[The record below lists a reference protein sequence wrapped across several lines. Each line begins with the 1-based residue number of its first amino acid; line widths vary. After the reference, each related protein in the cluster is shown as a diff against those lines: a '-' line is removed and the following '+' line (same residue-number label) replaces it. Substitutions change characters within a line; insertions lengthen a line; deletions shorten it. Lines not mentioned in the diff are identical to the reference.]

1 MQLNNEGGAGMN
13 EEEDEEELGHHLNN
27 DQYGDEDD
35 MEDMVDHNQV
45 EFAIDEGKA
54 REEQLRLEKELFKQ
68 QMGLV
73 SNEKK
78 KP

>member
-1 MQLNNEGGAGMN
+1 
-13 EEEDEEELGHHLNN
+13 
-27 DQYGDEDD
+27 